1 MPDPVRT
8 TDLYYP
14 LTKQRK
20 KPGQS
25 GRGHTL
31 AEGKGKLRQRV
42 AKGRRPFFLDSPDS
56 DKLLAMIV
64 ALAGEV
70 SVVKERLDT
79 HERLAAQGKVATP
92 EEIEN
97 YAPDEDAEDEREAWR
112 AAMLERVFRIISATR
127 NTDESTDAEDA

>member
-1 MPDPVRT
+1 
-8 TDLYYP
+8 
-14 LTKQRK
+14 
-20 KPGQS
+20 
-25 GRGHTL
+25 
-31 AEGKGKLRQRV
+31 
-42 AKGRRPFFLDSPDS
+42 
-56 DKLLAMIV
+56 MIV

-79 HERLAAQGKVATP
+79 HERLAALGKVATP

-127 NTDESTDAEDA
+127 NTDGPTDAEDA

>member
-1 MPDPVRT
+1 MQET
-8 TDLYYP
+8 TRSIG
-14 LTKQRK
+14 QR
-20 KPGQS
+20 
-25 GRGHTL
+25 GRTL
-31 AEGKGKLRQRV
+31 ADGKGKPRQRV

-64 ALAGEV
+64 ALVGEV

-97 YAPDEDAEDEREAWR
+97 YAPDEDVEDEREAWR

-127 NTDESTDAEDA
+127 DKDESPSE

>member
-1 MPDPVRT
+1 MCLT
-8 TDLYYP
+8 LSGLYYP
-14 LTKQRK
+14 SKNTGNNPVKGAR
-20 KPGQS
+20 
-25 GRGHTL
+25 GRTL
-31 AEGKGKLRQRV
+31 AEGTGKPRQRV

-64 ALAGEV
+64 ALVGEV

-79 HERLAAQGKVATP
+79 HERLAARGKVATV

-97 YAPDEDAEDEREAWR
+97 YAPDEDVEDEREAWR

-127 NTDESTDAEDA
+127 GTDGSTDAEDA

>member
-1 MPDPVRT
+1 MD
-8 TDLYYP
+8 
-14 LTKQRK
+14 
-20 KPGQS
+20 
-25 GRGHTL
+25 
-31 AEGKGKLRQRV
+31 GKEKLRQRV
-42 AKGRRPFFLDSPDS
+42 AKGRRPFFLDSPES

-79 HERLAAQGKVATP
+79 HERLAAQGKVATA

-97 YAPDEDAEDEREAWR
+97 YAPPEDVEDERETWR

-127 NTDESTDAEDA
+127 NMEGAPGAEAQR

>member
-1 MPDPVRT
+1 M
-8 TDLYYP
+8 DLYYP
-14 LTKQRK
+14 SKIAGNNPVNRAR
-20 KPGQS
+20 
-25 GRGHTL
+25 GRTL
-31 AEGKGKLRQRV
+31 ADANGKPRQRV
-42 AKGRRPFFLDSPDS
+42 AKGRRPFFLDTPDS

-64 ALAGEV
+64 ALVGEV

-97 YAPDEDAEDEREAWR
+97 YSPDEAVEDEREAWR

-127 NTDESTDAEDA
+127 EKHEPPSA

>member
-1 MPDPVRT
+1 
-8 TDLYYP
+8 
-14 LTKQRK
+14 
-20 KPGQS
+20 
-25 GRGHTL
+25 
-31 AEGKGKLRQRV
+31 
-42 AKGRRPFFLDSPDS
+42 
-56 DKLLAMIV
+56 MIV

-79 HERLAAQGKVATP
+79 HERLAARGKVATP

-127 NTDESTDAEDA
+127 DTDGSTDAEDA

>member
-1 MPDPVRT
+1 M
-8 TDLYYP
+8 DLYYP
-14 LTKQRK
+14 SKNAGNNPVNRAGGRKLADGNGKQRQ
-20 KPGQS
+20 G
-25 GRGHTL
+25 
-31 AEGKGKLRQRV
+31 V

-64 ALAGEV
+64 ALVGEV

-97 YAPDEDAEDEREAWR
+97 YSPDEAVEDEREAWR
-112 AAMLERVFRIISATR
+112 AGMLDRVFRIISATR
-127 NTDESTDAEDA
+127 EKHEPPSA